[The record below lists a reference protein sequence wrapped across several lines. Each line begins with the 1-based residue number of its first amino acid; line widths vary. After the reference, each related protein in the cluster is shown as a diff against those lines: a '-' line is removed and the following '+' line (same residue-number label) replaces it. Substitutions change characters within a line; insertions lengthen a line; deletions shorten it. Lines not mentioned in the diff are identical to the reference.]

1 MEFQVPQ
8 FIEEKPKIIGFL
20 TLAQF
25 LYLAAAALIS
35 FTGFRIFSFF
45 LWLLL
50 TLIVGTAA
58 VLLAF
63 VKINGQGFPKL
74 LTSAFNYFWKPRT
87 YTWQRKSPETTID
100 LEKIEAIEN
109 ARKNMH
115 IQEKLKSIAL
125 SVTTGKFF
133 LKQPQA
139 DARERYETV
148 VRLTGERE
156 QAKRVD
162 YSS

>member
-8 FIEEKPKIIGFL
+8 FIEEKPKIVGFL
-20 TLAQF
+20 TLPQF
-25 LYLAAAALIS
+25 LYLAGAALIS
-35 FTGFRIFSFF
+35 FIGFRVLGFF
-45 LWLLL
+45 LWILT

-63 VKINGQGFPKL
+63 VKINGQAFPKL
-74 LTSAFNYFWKPRT
+74 LTSLFGYFWRPRT
-87 YTWQRKSPETTID
+87 YTWQRKLPETTID

-109 ARKNMH
+109 ARKRMN
-115 IQEKLKSIAL
+115 IQERLRSIAL

-133 LKQPQA
+133 LKQQEPEQK
-139 DARERYETV
+139 ERYETV

-156 QAKRVD
+156 QAKHVD